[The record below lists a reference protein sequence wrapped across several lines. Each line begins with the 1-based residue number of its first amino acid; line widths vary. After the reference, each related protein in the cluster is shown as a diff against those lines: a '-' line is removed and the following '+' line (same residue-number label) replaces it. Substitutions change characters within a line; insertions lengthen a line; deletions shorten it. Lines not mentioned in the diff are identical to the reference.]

1 MIWCASSTD
10 VLFLIFTNLFL
21 IFNSTTNA
29 REWQK
34 ELLKTISRDHKYVV
48 LTSVQL
54 VGVILYVFIRPHL
67 APFIRCV
74 GWLGFIIPLKDSPV

>member
-10 VLFLIFTNLFL
+10 ILFLIFTNLFL
-21 IFNSTTNA
+21 IFDSTTNA

-67 APFIRCV
+67 APFIRSV
-74 GWLGFIIPLKDSPV
+74 GRLGFIIPWKDSPV